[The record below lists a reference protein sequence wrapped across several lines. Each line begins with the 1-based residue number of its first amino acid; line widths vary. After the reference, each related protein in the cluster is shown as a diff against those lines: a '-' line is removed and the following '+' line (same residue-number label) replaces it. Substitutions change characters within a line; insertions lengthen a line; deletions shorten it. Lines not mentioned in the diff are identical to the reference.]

1 MQSLKSYLVNL
12 LSCHARLATDNEEN
26 NVSLSAFLQPQTL
39 PEHRVELPTILTSHL
54 ALAPLPFV
62 PIVNDDSLTDTCT
75 LLSLYFEAYSWKE
88 KNKAVEEEIHR
99 LVKLASREVPTEV
112 KFESY
117 KLLAFK
123 KGFEYCI
130 AEGGVTLEQVNLVA
144 KDWGGLRKV
153 NKNTMCWEICSSEF
167 SNVPKSNLQAGVS
180 WKEIANSQLIARSR
194 IAAWTKVLAF
204 GNPEHYFI
212 YDSKISLLLNLFQ
225 IIIGRADCK
234 FPLLSRYV
242 GKNSARRIS
251 QQELLKALNGFS
263 KQVLSST
270 QSNDKNFYRSYCDL
284 IEAVGEE
291 LYHKKVI
298 PQDVPKGLAGQV
310 VEQAL
315 FSMGSYLKIC

>member
-12 LSCHARLATDNEEN
+12 LSCPGRPTTEN
-26 NVSLSAFLQPQTL
+26 DRNSVNLSAFLQPQTL
-39 PEHRVELPTILTSHL
+39 PEHRVELPTTLTSHL
-54 ALAPLPFV
+54 VLAPLPFV
-62 PIVNDDSLTDTCT
+62 PIANDDSLTDTCT

-99 LVKLASREVPTEV
+99 LVKVASRDVPTEG

-123 KGFEYCI
+123 KGFEYCV
-130 AEGGVTLEQVNLVA
+130 AEGGVNLEQANLVA

-167 SNVPKSNLQAGVS
+167 SNAPKSNMQTGVS
-180 WKEIANSQLIARSR
+180 WKNITNSQLVARSR

-225 IIIGRADCK
+225 IIISRADCK

-242 GKNSARRIS
+242 GKNRARRIS
-251 QQELLKALNGFS
+251 QQELLKTLNSFS
-263 KQVLSST
+263 KQILAPT
-270 QSNDKNFYRSYCDL
+270 QSNDKNFYRGYCGL
-284 IEAVGEE
+284 IETVGEE
-291 LYHKKVI
+291 LYDRKVI